1 MNSFNGVR
9 GDHAADDDNDDDEI
23 APPSAFGDINNHSE
37 TPPRN
42 MTPWSTTTPSSS
54 DDLLGTKRRTKPPNP
69 GTPQTPPAKR
79 SESRSIPPA
88 DIVVFVTQTDLYDA
102 EFGSDTEEANGTTVV
117 GAEPHWN
124 NNNNTLP
131 AAAAVAA
138 YHYDSNNGAVTEPSI
153 ITICRVPP
161 SPLLVTN
168 PFWMDLQV
176 FDRSVPNPFDRSVRK
191 YWNQRRRLFSRFDAG
206 VQLDEE
212 GWFSVTPE
220 QIADH
225 VAAKTM
231 DVYRHEPLILSSSS
245 SSSLTPNDD
254 DGLVVLDAFCGCGGN
269 AIAYARRP
277 EVRLVVCVDVDRAK
291 LLRAAN
297 NAAIYEIPATK
308 MIFIECN
315 VLFLLEHCY
324 KNGEFILDQ
333 PIDTAERAEAMMAA
347 MPPPV
352 PSERTNHGYQV
363 GGIDMLPSRIG
374 AVFMD
379 PPWGGVDYK
388 VFGKDGYCLEQHM
401 RIPRPSNQLC
411 AVPQASE
418 GVSDGF
424 FDSFCATEPRNK
436 QERKAVFNIG
446 LGTDNSVNGAELLR
460 LAASAAANAVV
471 VYDVPRNTNRTSLG
485 RAAMH
490 AGYRGN
496 CKLVEHCLNGRLKTI
511 TAYFGIDWRDEVLQ
525 TNASL

>member
-1 MNSFNGVR
+1 MDSFAGSKS
-9 GDHAADDDNDDDEI
+9 GDYYGT
-23 APPSAFGDINNHSE
+23 PPSASNGNNNE
-37 TPPRN
+37 TPPRSLTN
-42 MTPWSTTTPSSS
+42 SLASPIT
-54 DDLLGTKRRTKPPNP
+54 DDMGVKRTRYPKQNP

-79 SESRSIPPA
+79 DSRSNDRKLP
-88 DIVVFVTQTDLYDA
+88 DIVVLVTQTDLYDA
-102 EFGSDTEEANGTTVV
+102 ESFSDED
-117 GAEPHWN
+117 
-124 NNNNTLP
+124 
-131 AAAAVAA
+131 AAAIESSSLTGHATPQVADYTYSPNIVAENASEAIVAV
-138 YHYDSNNGAVTEPSI
+138 
-153 ITICRVPP
+153 CRVPP
-161 SPLLVTN
+161 SPPVMN
-168 PFWMDLQV
+168 PFWMELNV
-176 FDRSVPNPFDRSVRK
+176 FDKSVQNPFDKSVRK
-191 YWNQRRRLFSRFDAG
+191 YWNQRRRLFSRFDSG

-225 VAAKTM
+225 VAAKTTEL
-231 DVYRHEPLILSSSS
+231 YRRLHPS
-245 SSSLTPNDD
+245 TPN
-254 DGLVVLDAFCGCGGN
+254 GLIVLDAFCGCGGN

-277 EVRLVVCVDVDRAK
+277 EVSLVVCVDVDRAK

-297 NAAIYEIPATK
+297 NAAIYEIPAAK

-333 PIDTAERAEAMMAA
+333 PIDTVERAEAMMAA

-352 PSERTNHGYQV
+352 PSERTSHGYQV

-388 VFGKDGYCLEQHM
+388 VFGKDGYCLERHM
-401 RIPRPSNQLC
+401 RIPRPSNQIC
-411 AVPQASE
+411 TVPQASE

-436 QERKAVFNIG
+436 QERKAAFNIG
-446 LGTDNSVNGAELLR
+446 LGNDNSVDGAELLR

-471 VYDVPRNTNRTSLG
+471 IYDVPRNTNRSSLG
-485 RAAMH
+485 RAAIH

-496 CKLVEHCLNGRLKTI
+496 CKLVEHCLNNRLKTI
-511 TAYFGIDWRDEVLQ
+511 TAYFGIDWRDEVLPKN
-525 TNASL
+525 T